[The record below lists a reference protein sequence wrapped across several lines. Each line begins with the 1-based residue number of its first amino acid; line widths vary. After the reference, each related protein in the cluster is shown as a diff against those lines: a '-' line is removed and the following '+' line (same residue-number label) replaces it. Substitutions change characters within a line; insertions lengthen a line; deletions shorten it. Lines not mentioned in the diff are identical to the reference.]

1 MARSGKTKSDV
12 TTLTPTAAY
21 DLAGTSGQ
29 DIDSIVQKAVD
40 AAIQSAMSMFEN
52 RLRSILDEKLTEL
65 SKVCGRFPDSH
76 FPGQTFRGQYVFQAP
91 FYSRWRRARQPFD
104 CQLQTQRSG
113 QQEHNE
119 WRIVNKRSK

>member
-65 SKVCGRFPDSH
+65 SNRVSSAEHKLD
-76 FPGQTFRGQYVFQAP
+76 VFE
-91 FYSRWRRARQPFD
+91 SRTDCLTLRTSIKRQMTTS
-104 CQLQTQRSG
+104 LAWKLKIKSMKITS
-113 QQEHNE
+113 
-119 WRIVNKRSK
+119 SY